1 PGQGGRRMSAELDLP
16 AYNFAYLDEQTKRMV
31 RRAILK
37 AVAIP
42 GYQVPFA
49 SREMPMPYGWG
60 TGGGQVTAAVLG
72 PDDVLKVI
80 DQGARDTTNAG
91 SIRKIFSKTA
101 GVRTDTRHHRT
112 TVLQKR
118 PRIPETPHR

>member
-1 PGQGGRRMSAELDLP
+1 MSERT
-16 AYNFAYLDEQTKRMV
+16 YNFAYLDEQTKRMI

-60 TGGGQVTAAVLG
+60 TGGVQVTAAVLG

-80 DQGARDTTNAG
+80 GEGAGDTSDAV
-91 SIRKIFSKTA
+91 SIRKFFVRTA
-101 GVRTDTRHHRT
+101 GVRPT
-112 TVLQKR
+112 TS
-118 PRIPETPHR
+118 TPDATVI